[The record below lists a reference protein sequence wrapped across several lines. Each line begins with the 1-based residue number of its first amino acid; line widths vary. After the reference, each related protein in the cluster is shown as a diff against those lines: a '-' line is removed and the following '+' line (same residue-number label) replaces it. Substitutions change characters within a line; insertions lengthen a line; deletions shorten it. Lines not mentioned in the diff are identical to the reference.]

1 MAAPTDPKSVLAAL
15 LAGEA
20 LPFDAAPREAAQRL
34 AGDPGSAAPA
44 EVEAL
49 PEPLALAVLE
59 ASVKARAAAL
69 PEALATSSN
78 KALAKAAKKALYRLR
93 SSGVAVARPARAAEA
108 SPAPAPAPED
118 EAPPALLSAVT
129 GNGERAMILARPVR
143 GGLETAHLV
152 LNDEKGVVHLA
163 LREASRGLY
172 RKQLKEVRQ
181 GRTPPAIE
189 LPFQEAK
196 DRLAVAVH
204 LNERS
209 GTPHP
214 DGLTELL
221 RHLDVTPRESA
232 VEIPAPAAAAPGDDA
247 AGVAL
252 HQEKELSEWLPD
264 EPQLRALA
272 QLWDGLTPAERE
284 DRALAQARFRE
295 AAQAYFT
302 PPLRALYARRLWE
315 MAEFFERTDRPH
327 PAKVARTQAS
337 ALAHEGPLPAFAQEL
352 FVKVIRLT
360 LEALSATPGMGAA
373 PAPLRPPT
381 LAVAPGT
388 APEQKSEG

>member
-15 LAGEA
+15 LAGDE
-20 LPFDAAPREAAQRL
+20 LPFPADAREAAQGL
-34 AGDPGSAAPA
+34 ARAPESAQPA
-44 EVEAL
+44 ALEAL

-59 ASVKARAAAL
+59 AAVRAQATAL
-69 PEALATSSN
+69 PEALAASSN
-78 KALAKAAKKALYRLR
+78 KALAKAGKKALYRLR
-93 SSGVAVARPARAAEA
+93 SSGVAVESPARPVE
-108 SPAPAPAPED
+108 PAPQAAPESE

-152 LNDEKGVVHLA
+152 LNDEKGVIHLA
-163 LREASRGLY
+163 LHEASRGTY

-181 GRTPPAIE
+181 GRTPPAVE
-189 LPFQEAK
+189 LSLAEAK
-196 DRLAVAVH
+196 DRLAAAVH

-214 DGLTELL
+214 NGLTELL
-221 RHLDVTPRESA
+221 RHLDVTPRETA
-232 VEIPAPAAAAPGDDA
+232 TAIPAPAPGESAGDA
-247 AGVAL
+247 EGAAL

-272 QLWDGLTPAERE
+272 QLWDGLSPEERA
-284 DRALAQARFRE
+284 DRPLTEARFRQ

-302 PPLRALYARRLWE
+302 QPLRALYAHRLWE
-315 MAEFFERTDRPH
+315 MADFFERTDRPT
-327 PAKVARTQAS
+327 PAGVARAQAR
-337 ALAHEGPLPAFAQEL
+337 ALAHGEALPGFAQEL

-360 LEALSATPGMGAA
+360 KEALAATPGMGAA
-373 PAPLRPPT
+373 PAALRPPPLT
-381 LAVAPGT
+381 ASVAPERKG
-388 APEQKSEG
+388 EG